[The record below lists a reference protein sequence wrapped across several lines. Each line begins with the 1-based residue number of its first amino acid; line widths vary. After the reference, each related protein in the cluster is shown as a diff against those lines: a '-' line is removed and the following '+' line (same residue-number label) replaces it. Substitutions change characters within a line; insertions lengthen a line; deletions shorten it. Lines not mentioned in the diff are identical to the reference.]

1 MRQRRIEVAPSPG
14 PSSAQ
19 RTNPDPLLCR
29 FGHFLVDDPQD
40 FSDRT
45 ANTATWAAAVLPPV
59 FVLTKDSVISII
71 GAMSDMEHGFFPRII
86 DRAVAIARV
95 IRGAPEAVALVGIIT
110 LGVSYFAF
118 QHLHRESVAALND
131 RILSQERLLIDYRAK
146 LKGAEAAAAQID
158 KLTSS
163 LAAAQESLRQA
174 KTAPVS
180 IEKLSRDPRRLYE
193 GNSPIALTQ
202 DPKVDLEKKK
212 LTFPIVNAAVIL
224 ATNKVYEFH
233 DWKLACGGTQM
244 YNMVNDGAA
253 PEFSYSPLTCKIVGN
268 R

>member
-1 MRQRRIEVAPSPG
+1 VRASFADSGIFSLMVLGMSRIT
-14 PSSAQ
+14 Q
-19 RTNPDPLLCR
+19 
-29 FGHFLVDDPQD
+29 
-40 FSDRT
+40 
-45 ANTATWAAAVLPPV
+45 ANTATWAASVVPPV
-59 FVLTKDSVISII
+59 FVLTKDSVIAII

-86 DRAVAIARV
+86 DRAVADARV

-118 QHLHRESVAALND
+118 QHFHGESIAALND

-146 LKGAEAAAAQID
+146 LKGAEAAAAQIE

-174 KTAPVS
+174 KTTPVS
-180 IEKLSRDPRRLYE
+180 IEKQSRDPRRLYE

-212 LTFPIVNAAVIL
+212 ITFPIVNAAVIL

-253 PEFSYSPLTCKIVGN
+253 REFSYSPLTCRIVGN